1 MAGEPVDWEQSMM
14 EQAPPAAAHP
24 FAEQHVVAEEPV
36 FEAEPF
42 VAEEPVMAEEGFQPV
57 EPSPFVAE
65 PGAPEEPVLAEEEP
79 WFVADVQERAARPSG
94 PRSPTRGAGGRSGRK
109 PSFSAVRRGNPSAG
123 ATRRSAFNVASGMF
137 SESKT

>member
-1 MAGEPVDWEQSMM
+1 MI
-14 EQAPPAAAHP
+14 EQAPRRLRIP

-36 FEAEPF
+36 FEAEPV

-79 WFVADVQERAARPSG
+79 WFVADVQEEPKAGAARAVRHVERAADRVV
-94 PRSPTRGAGGRSGRK
+94 SPF
-109 PSFSAVRRGNPSAG
+109 FSRTQGYSSAG
-123 ATRRSAFNVASGMF
+123 ATRRSAFNVARGMF